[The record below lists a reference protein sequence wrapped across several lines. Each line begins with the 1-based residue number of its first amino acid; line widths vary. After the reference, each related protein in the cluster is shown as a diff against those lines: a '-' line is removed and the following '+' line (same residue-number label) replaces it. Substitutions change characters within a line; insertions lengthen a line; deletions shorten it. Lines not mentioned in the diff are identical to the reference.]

1 MDAAL
6 QENLLVEQ
14 QNQIELQ
21 NADDNDVLHERRS
34 AMNKLVNDMGQV
46 QELFQDIAVLV
57 DSQECNIEN
66 IQSSVERS
74 GISVEAATDQ
84 LIKSYR
90 YRKRKRR
97 CYKICCCISGWVTI
111 FSIMLWI
118 INVKHI

>member
-1 MDAAL
+1 MDATL
-6 QENLLVEQ
+6 QENLIVDQ

-21 NADDNDVLHERRS
+21 NTDDNDVLHERRS
-34 AMNKLVNDMGQV
+34 AMNKLANDMGQV

-84 LIKSYR
+84 LIKAYR

-97 CYKICCCISGWVTI
+97 CYKICCCIGGGVTI

>member
-1 MDAAL
+1 MDATL
-6 QENLLVEQ
+6 QENLIVDQ

-21 NADDNDVLHERRS
+21 NTDDNDVLHERRS
-34 AMNKLVNDMGQV
+34 AMNKLANDMGQV

-84 LIKSYR
+84 LIKAYR

-97 CYKICCCISGWVTI
+97 CYKMCCCIGGGVTI

>member
-1 MDAAL
+1 MDATL
-6 QENLLVEQ
+6 QENLIVDQ

-21 NADDNDVLHERRS
+21 NTDDNDVLHERRS
-34 AMNKLVNDMGQV
+34 AMNKLANDMGQV

-84 LIKSYR
+84 LIKAYR

-97 CYKICCCISGWVTI
+97 CYKICCCIGGGVTI

-118 INVKHI
+118 INVKHM